1 MAADNFDACL
11 RFTLKFEG
19 GFVNNPKDPGGPT
32 NLGVTQAT
40 LSAFLG
46 RAASI
51 ADVKALTPKAVAP
64 IYRKRFWDAVMGDA
78 LPIGVDLA
86 VFDFGVHSGPI
97 RGAIGLQR
105 ALGVADD
112 GRIGPIT
119 IAAAKKFA
127 ANADGATLLVQR
139 VCAGRLAFLTHL
151 TIFNTFGPGLK
162 SRVQKCETA
171 ALSMI

>member
-19 GFVNNPKDPGGPT
+19 GYVNNPKDPGGPT

-46 RAASI
+46 HAASI

-64 IYRKRFWDAVMGDA
+64 IYRQRFWDTVKGDL
-78 LPIGVDLA
+78 LPVGVDLA
-86 VFDFGVHSGPI
+86 VFDFGVNSGPF
-97 RGAIGLQR
+97 RAAIGLQR

-112 GRIGPIT
+112 GDIGPIT

-127 ANADGATLLVQR
+127 STAAGATLLVQR

-151 TIFNTFGPGLK
+151 TVFKTFGRGL
-162 SRVQKCETA
+162 SNRVQKCEQA

>member
-40 LSAFLG
+40 LSASLG
-46 RAASI
+46 RPASI
-51 ADVKALTPKAVAP
+51 ADVKALTPKTVAP
-64 IYRKRFWDAVMGDA
+64 IYRKKFWDAVMGDS

-86 VFDFGVHSGPI
+86 VFDWGVHSGPT

-105 ALGVADD
+105 AIGVADD
-112 GRIGPIT
+112 GRIGPVT
-119 IAAAKKFA
+119 IAATKKFVSQ
-127 ANADGATLLVQR
+127 ANGARLLVQR
-139 VCAGRLAFLTHL
+139 ICAARLSFLTHL
-151 TIFNTFGPGLK
+151 TIFRTFGPGLK
-162 SRVQKCETA
+162 SRVDKCEKA